1 MASKSLLTYGSK
13 VSNVEQVYYSPVVVV
28 PTTGENLTSIYCLL
42 SKVENWAD
50 DNNPPVPTQD
60 QKSIKQLLNKTFAAK
75 LITTNNITAV
85 VKRIDWT
92 VNTVYDYYRDDI
104 DMFATDNNGFPLL
117 NFYVKNRYDQVFKC
131 LWNVNGSPSIVEP
144 YFEPGSYGTN
154 NIYQGIDGYKW
165 KYIYTID
172 ENLKVKFMDTTW
184 IPVPVGS
191 KTPNSYDSPFG
202 SGSVD
207 VINVINGGSGYDQ
220 TNTIIT
226 VTVTGDGIGAAA
238 TAVTTNNSISDIIVT
253 TPGANYSYANV
264 VISSSLGAN
273 AVAIAPVSPIGGHGY
288 DPVSE
293 LGCRSVMI
301 TCEFNGAESGV
312 IPTDIDYHQMALVI
326 NPVTKSSS
334 PSPANGAVYKTST
347 DLVVAPGFGSYI
359 NDEVIYQGNSVEN
372 SSFSATVLSFDVG
385 TNVIRTINTKG
396 TLNLTTNSPVFGN
409 SSKTVRTLLSYN
421 TPEFVTS
428 SGYVVYMENRSGIQR
443 SADGIEQFKI
453 VLQY

>member
-1 MASKSLLTYGSK
+1 M
-13 VSNVEQVYYSPVVVV
+13 
-28 PTTGENLTSIYCLL
+28 
-42 SKVENWAD
+42 
-50 DNNPPVPTQD
+50 
-60 QKSIKQLLNKTFAAK
+60 
-75 LITTNNITAV
+75 
-85 VKRIDWT
+85 
-92 VNTVYDYYRDDI
+92 
-104 DMFATDNNGFPLL
+104 
-117 NFYVKNRYDQVFKC
+117 
-131 LWNVNGSPSIVEP
+131 WNVNGSPSTVEP

-172 ENLKVKFMDTTW
+172 ENLKVKFMDTSW

-191 KTPNSYDSPFG
+191 KTPNSCDSPFG

-207 VINVINGGSGYDQ
+207 VVNVINGGSGYDQ

-334 PSPANGAVYKTST
+334 PNPANGAIYKTST
-347 DLVVAPGFGSYI
+347 DLVMAPGFGSYI
-359 NDEVIYQGNSVEN
+359 NDEVIFQGNSVEN